1 MLPQAPLQP
10 LPRGSL
16 SVRLCHNPTL
26 TSHDGGSRDSD
37 LGQTNSVSHEAWR
50 AEVRL
55 KSEVVETQPLRA
67 KRGDRMQAASLAEVV
82 LPGSLRW

>member
-50 AEVRL
+50 AEV
-55 KSEVVETQPLRA
+55 ETQPLRA